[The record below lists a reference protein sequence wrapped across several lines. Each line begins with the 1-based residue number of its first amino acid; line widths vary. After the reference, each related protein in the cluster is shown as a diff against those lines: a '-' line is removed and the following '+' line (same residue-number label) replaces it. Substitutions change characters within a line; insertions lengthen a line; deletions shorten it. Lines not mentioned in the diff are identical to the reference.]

1 MTTDHHIL
9 ETALH
14 RFKTYGVSAVS
25 MDDLAEVLG
34 MAKSTLYQHFS
45 SKDALVDAVMQ
56 HLTKQWDALI
66 TTVISEPINPIQ
78 KIIKLQY
85 QGIQEIQ
92 QLSPVFLFDLKRRYE
107 GCFTTYKDYKHH
119 FVYEVMYQLLED
131 AKTQGMLLEHTD
143 IQAVCELHFFQIER
157 IVQER
162 KKEVEPFS
170 AIKLLEHLVLPNL
183 RGIVKP
189 EFVGEV
195 CTCSP

>member
-1 MTTDHHIL
+1 MITDHHIL
-9 ETALH
+9 ETAMH

-34 MAKSTLYQHFS
+34 IAKSTLYQHFP
-45 SKDALVDAVMQ
+45 SKDALVDAVM
-56 HLTKQWDALI
+56 HYLMKQWDALI
-66 TTVISEPINPIQ
+66 DNVISEPLNPIQ

-92 QLSPVFLFDLKRRYE
+92 QLSPVFLFDLKKRYE
-107 GCFTTYKDYKHH
+107 DCFVQYKDYKNH
-119 FVYEVMYQLLED
+119 FVYEVIYQLLED
-131 AKTQGMLLEHTD
+131 AKTQGMLLEYTD
-143 IQAVCELHFFQIER
+143 IQAVCELHFFQIEH

-162 KKEVEPFS
+162 KNEAEPIS

-189 EFVGEV
+189 EFAGEV
-195 CTCSP
+195 CSPQ